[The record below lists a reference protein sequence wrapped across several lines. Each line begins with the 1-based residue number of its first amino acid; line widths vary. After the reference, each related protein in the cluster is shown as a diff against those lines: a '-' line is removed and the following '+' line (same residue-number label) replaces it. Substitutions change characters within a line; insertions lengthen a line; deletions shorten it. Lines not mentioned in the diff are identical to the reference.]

1 VCLKAQYN
9 LSGYQL
15 VDEFNMTVKFKENP
29 AFRQAIS
36 EALGEFTDEFSLM
49 SRKVIEEERLWDN
62 WVTSN
67 PLRDIVDSNA
77 LNLSMLVSQVD
88 NYRYRVSWF
97 ALYAAYVYF
106 GHQTQSGKRIP
117 PRRWADI
124 AVEENPVLEIFAGI
138 LRKKLN
144 Q

>member
-1 VCLKAQYN
+1 MA
-9 LSGYQL
+9 
-15 VDEFNMTVKFKENP
+15 TTFKENP
-29 AFRQAIS
+29 AFRGAIS
-36 EALGEFTDEFSLM
+36 EALSEFTNEYSLM
-49 SRKVIEEERLWDN
+49 CRKVIEEERLWKD

-67 PLRDIVDSNA
+67 PLRDIVDTNA

-106 GHQTQSGKRIP
+106 GSTTQSGKRIP
-117 PRRWADI
+117 DRKWCDLAID
-124 AVEENPVLEIFAGI
+124 ENPVLDIFAAI
-138 LRKKLN
+138 LRKKLS